1 MREEK
6 NDIDFFDF
14 LDKLIKQCT
23 KNLTELR
30 MVSHLHK
37 DTVKQVRV
45 AFEGQSLSDFD
56 EMATRQELHSLIT
69 ISLLDL
75 CVILRMFKTSQLTWE
90 RIFLVRKGY
99 LTIYETIKAYEKQK
113 NKIRNLISES
123 GFPQQEFLDINLK
136 IKTFKKQFD
145 YEKGISNIRNKT
157 AGHFNEDFDT
167 FFDTVYEIEPSVG
180 IEAIKSLMTI
190 LSQIDQF
197 LQTFRDYLNKKLE
210 DKNSNLQIEFEEK
223 KKELLTKIEELKGQ
237 TK

>member
-1 MREEK
+1 MHEDK
-6 NDIDFFDF
+6 TNINFFDF
-14 LDKLIKQCT
+14 LDNLIEKCT

-37 DTVKQVRV
+37 DTVKQIGD
-45 AFEGQSLSDFD
+45 AFEGQSLADFD

-75 CVILRMFKTSQLTWE
+75 SVILRMYKNSQLTWE

-123 GFPQQEFLDINLK
+123 CFPEQEFLDINLK
-136 IKTFKKQFD
+136 IKAFKKQFD

-180 IEAIKSLMTI
+180 IQAIKSLMTI

-210 DKNSNLQIEFEEK
+210 DKSNSLKNGLDEK
-223 KKELLTKIEELKGQ
+223 MKELLAKIEELKGQ